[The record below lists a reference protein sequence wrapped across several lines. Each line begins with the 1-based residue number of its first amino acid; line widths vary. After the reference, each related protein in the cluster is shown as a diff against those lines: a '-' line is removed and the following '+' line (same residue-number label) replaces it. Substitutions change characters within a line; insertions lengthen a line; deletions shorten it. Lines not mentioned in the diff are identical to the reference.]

1 MTKSNQPQEDYAMS
15 IITQEY
21 EKNQACESRISR
33 FFSSYKI
40 GDMLRRCGAGKEKGI
55 AVVQIFRYL
64 LCLMFSD
71 RSMYM
76 QITTKRFKEDYS
88 KNTVYRFLNNSRINW
103 ERFTTMLSERI
114 VNGFMRPLTDKK
126 REDIFVIDDSA
137 YHKRGYKKTELVAKV
152 FDHVSMKYIKG
163 FRMLS
168 LGWSDGNSFVP
179 ITHRLLS
186 SSKDKNVLGLKNDFD
201 KRSIAFKRRRQA
213 REKETDVM
221 LDMLKQAQK
230 AGHHAKYV
238 LFDSWFSNPKEIIR
252 ISEDCHLNTI
262 AMVKK
267 SSKIRYEFEEEEL
280 NIKQIFARSK
290 KRRGCSRYLLSVKV
304 KTSYTDEKKVVH
316 TIPAKIVCV
325 RNRSNRKD
333 WLAIICTDM
342 ALDEKEIIRIYGKRW
357 DIEVFFKTC
366 KQMLKLESECHSL
379 SYDALTAH
387 VAIVFTRYMLL
398 SVEKR
403 LNEDD
408 RTVGE
413 LFFLMADELQDI
425 TFNQSMAII
434 VQAFLESVQE
444 LLQLS
449 DEQIKSLL
457 DIFVTRLPAYLRD
470 SLHIAQAA

>member
-1 MTKSNQPQEDYAMS
+1 M
-15 IITQEY
+15 
-21 EKNQACESRISR
+21 
-33 FFSSYKI
+33 
-40 GDMLRRCGAGKEKGI
+40 
-55 AVVQIFRYL
+55 
-64 LCLMFSD
+64 
-71 RSMYM
+71 
-76 QITTKRFKEDYS
+76 
-88 KNTVYRFLNNSRINW
+88 
-103 ERFTTMLSERI
+103 
-114 VNGFMRPLTDKK
+114 
-126 REDIFVIDDSA
+126 
-137 YHKRGYKKTELVAKV
+137 
-152 FDHVSMKYIKG
+152 
-163 FRMLS
+163 
-168 LGWSDGNSFVP
+168 
-179 ITHRLLS
+179 
-186 SSKDKNVLGLKNDFD
+186 
-201 KRSIAFKRRRQA
+201 
-213 REKETDVM
+213 
-221 LDMLKQAQK
+221 
-230 AGHHAKYV
+230 
-238 LFDSWFSNPKEIIR
+238 
-252 ISEDCHLNTI
+252 
-262 AMVKK
+262 
-267 SSKIRYEFEEEEL
+267 
-280 NIKQIFARSK
+280 
-290 KRRGCSRYLLSVKV
+290 
-304 KTSYTDEKKVVH
+304 H

-449 DEQIKSLL
+449 DEQISSLL
-457 DIFVTRLPAYLRD
+457 DSFVSRLPAYLRD
-470 SLHIAQAA
+470 SLHMAHAA